1 MKYQGYTILRNIDG
15 YTIYDYSDRNVGWAV
30 SVNEA
35 KAFIDN
41 MFIANF
47 A

>member
-15 YTIYDYSDRNVGWAV
+15 YSIYSQYNRIGWAV
-30 SVNEA
+30 SVDEA
-35 KAFIDN
+35 KKVIDN
-41 MFIANF
+41 LFIANY

>member
-15 YTIYDYSDRNVGWAV
+15 YVIYDYSDRNVGCAG

-35 KAFIDN
+35 KTVIDN
-41 MFIANF
+41 IIIANF

>member
-15 YTIYDYSDRNVGWAV
+15 YAIYIQDRWIGWAV
-30 SVNEA
+30 SVEKA
-35 KAFIDN
+35 KSYIDN
-41 MFIANF
+41 MFVANF

>member
-15 YTIYDYSDRNVGWAV
+15 YSIYNQNHRIGWAV
-30 SVNEA
+30 SVEKA
-35 KAFIDN
+35 KNFIDN
-41 MFIANF
+41 MFVANF